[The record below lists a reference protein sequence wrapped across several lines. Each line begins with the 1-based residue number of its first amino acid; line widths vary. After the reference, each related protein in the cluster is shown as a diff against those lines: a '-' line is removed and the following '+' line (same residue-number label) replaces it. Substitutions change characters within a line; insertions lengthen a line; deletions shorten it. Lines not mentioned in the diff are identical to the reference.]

1 MKGIWDGLKDICTE
15 LVFFTKTS
23 KTWWCVP
30 ADSSRLDGRPFHGHN
45 CNSTEPFTWLLAS
58 KPKESRCLHQVVS
71 YVHLIIRKIIGMTHH
86 HLLNC
91 RGVDTWIAEVGEGNI
106 YRTSSYFG
114 DKTNVFVFFQTI
126 HLLDDSWSAP
136 TFPIKN
142 HGEIWDIQSIIN
154 YPINQSINQSVSII
168 LSQSPSISI
177 GSSSRF
183 PSEKP
188 PHFFVRNVHHEAIAG
203 QGQSA
208 GRNLCSAGWWEGGG
222 FLTWRFHRF
231 THKNKGPVMGNFIG

>member
-114 DKTNVFVFFQTI
+114 DKTNVFVFFSNNPFIGWFLVSSHFSHQE
-126 HLLDDSWSAP
+126 SWRDL
-136 TFPIKN
+136 
-142 HGEIWDIQSIIN
+142 G
-154 YPINQSINQSVSII
+154 YPINHQLSNQSINQS
-168 LSQSPSISI
+168 ISKHY
-177 GSSSRF
+177 S
-183 PSEKP
+183 
-188 PHFFVRNVHHEAIAG
+188 
-203 QGQSA
+203 
-208 GRNLCSAGWWEGGG
+208 
-222 FLTWRFHRF
+222 
-231 THKNKGPVMGNFIG
+231 